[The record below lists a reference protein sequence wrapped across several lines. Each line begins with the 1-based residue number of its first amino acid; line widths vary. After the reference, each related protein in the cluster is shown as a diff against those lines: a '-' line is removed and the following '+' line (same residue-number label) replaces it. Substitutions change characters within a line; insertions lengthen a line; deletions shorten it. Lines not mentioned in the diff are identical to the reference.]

1 MAIDDT
7 DRSIIRCLEA
17 DARMSLRSIASE
29 IGVSLGTVSN
39 RLKKMES
46 SGVIKGYKIQIDP
59 EKVGW
64 GLTVVVGLRIEKGR
78 LLELQRTIAEDPRV
92 LGVYDVTGEF
102 DSMIVARARDRV
114 DLDDLSK
121 TVLSMNGITRT
132 VTHFVLNTV
141 KEQPTSVP

>member
-29 IGVSLGTVSN
+29 IGVSLGTVCN

-64 GLTVVVGLRIEKGR
+64 GLTVVVGLRIQKGR